1 MSAPSYAIGVITL
14 TLVVGALA
22 LAAVFARR
30 LLLPDWSGAP
40 ARLAEVV
47 LGLAGLTIV
56 AELLGTVGGFHQW
69 ALVIACAALPLAPWL
84 AGRRWGWH
92 HTGLRGSPDATGRS
106 TSALGIAIIAVAVTT
121 AVWLE
126 KTLLSL
132 ERGMV
137 EYDTLWYHMPFAARF
152 AQDGWITHL
161 HYVGNA
167 PTSFLPANSEL
178 IHAAGIVALE
188 SDALSPF
195 LNLGWLMLAFLAA
208 WCIGR
213 PYGVSSACVCAVAL
227 VASLPVMVESQA
239 GTAKNDVAGMALF
252 LVAVGLVVNGR
263 DVPGATVVAGL
274 AAGLAVGTRVTLIPA
289 VVALSVAAIA
299 LAPPLFRR
307 RFAVLWS
314 LALFAAGSFWYL
326 RNLARVGNPFPWFGL
341 DIGPLVLPST
351 TPPIDCGT
359 TTLAGYA
366 SDVGALR
373 ADILPFV
380 PIAFGG
386 AWFGVLGLTLVGAVA
401 ALGSGRSRAFALGG
415 LALISGVSYLFT
427 PATAGG
433 EAARCFY
440 YNTRFAAPALAL
452 AIMCVPLALTGRWIR
467 GDVIRERWLAG
478 AITAVL
484 AFTLP
489 LRPGARALFL
499 ALVIVGLFLAAGPLR
514 ARLTTTRVAGVVAGA
529 VAVALAFGWV
539 IQREYLE
546 RQYKH
551 GGLPEAIG
559 PSYDV
564 LRDAKSARVA
574 VAGFFAHYPLY
585 GRSLE
590 NRVEFPARGPRRA
603 RFEALDCRSWQRA
616 LERRGYDYVVTLQSG
631 GQEPPERAWTERYP
645 GADVVLTTGGNDVFA
660 LDEDARADRGHSTTC
675 LR

>member
-1 MSAPSYAIGVITL
+1 MPSYAIGVITL

-22 LAAVFARR
+22 FAAVFARR

-47 LGLAGLTIV
+47 LGVAGLTIV
-56 AELLGTVGGFHQW
+56 AELLGTVGGFREW

-106 TSALGIAIIAVAVTT
+106 TSTSGIAILAVVVT
-121 AVWLE
+121 AAAWLE
-126 KTLLSL
+126 KTLLAL

-152 AQDGWITHL
+152 AQDGWITRL

-178 IHAAGIVALE
+178 IHAAGIVAFG
-188 SDALSPF
+188 SDALSPL
-195 LNLGWLMLAFLAA
+195 LNLGWLALAFLAA

-213 PYGVSSACVCAVAL
+213 PYGVSSASVCAVAL

-239 GTAKNDVAGMALF
+239 GTAKNDIAGMALF
-252 LVAVGLVVNGR
+252 LAAVGLVVNGR
-263 DVPGATVVAGL
+263 DVPSATAVAGL
-274 AAGLAVGTRVTLIPA
+274 SAGLAVGTRVTLIPA
-289 VVALSVAAIA
+289 VVALSVTAIA
-299 LAPPLFRR
+299 LAPRLVRR

-314 LALFAAGSFWYL
+314 LAVFAAGSFWYL

-341 DIGPLVLPST
+341 DMGPLALPST

-366 SDVGALR
+366 SNVDALR

-380 PIAFGG
+380 PVAFGG
-386 AWFGVLGLTLVGAVA
+386 AWFGVLGLALVGTVA

-415 LALISGVSYLFT
+415 VALVSGVAYLVT

-452 AIMCVPLALTGRWIR
+452 AIVCVPLALTGRWTR

-478 AITAVL
+478 AIAAVL

-489 LRPGARALFL
+489 LRPGPRALFL
-499 ALVIVGLFLAAGPLR
+499 AIVVVGLVLAAGPLR
-514 ARLTTTRVAGVVAGA
+514 ARLSTTRLAGVVAVAAA
-529 VAVALAFGWV
+529 VTLVLGWMT
-539 IQREYLE
+539 QREHLDRRYE
-546 RQYKH
+546 H

-559 PSYDV
+559 PSYEV
-564 LRDAKSARVA
+564 LRDEEDARVA

-590 NRVEFPARGPRRA
+590 NRVEFPTRGPRRA
-603 RFEALDCRSWQRA
+603 RFAALDCRSWQRV
-616 LERRGYDYVVTLQSG
+616 LEQRGYDYVITLRSG
-631 GQEPPERAWTERYP
+631 AQDPPEREWTERHP
-645 GADVVLTTGGNDVFA
+645 GADVVLATRGNAVFTLAERTG
-660 LDEDARADRGHSTTC
+660 ADSQSTTC
-675 LR
+675 PG